1 MTGSQAGR
9 LRSSVVRRPR
19 PFSEHLLCARGCPGD
34 TVTRGSPRG
43 APAPSWDAQMQT
55 TGPADLGRKAAD
67 SGAAQGVQRRPR
79 KSVGLAAD
87 RDAALWVPG
96 LLVATTGP
104 GDHSTVSSRQ
114 QRELPGSFS
123 EPKTSTGAASPPVG
137 TRGPHPCGWL
147 APGCPCGL
155 QEGLRAH
162 LRPISQSHTQMSP
175 LVALGKHSANHR
187 ATKRAASHGF
197 KCICSSPWP
206 GAHTLLPARPSPPS
220 RGQVVRITNT
230 PRPLP
235 GPLGLSVSPNLL

>member
-1 MTGSQAGR
+1 MAPRHPPGMRRCRRRALQIWEGRPQTAGPLRVFREGHGSLWGWQRTGTQPCGSQ
-9 LRSSVVRRPR
+9 
-19 PFSEHLLCARGCPGD
+19 
-34 TVTRGSPRG
+34 GSWWPPRG
-43 APAPSWDAQMQT
+43 LETTAQS
-55 TGPADLGRKAAD
+55 AA
-67 SGAAQGVQRRPR
+67 G
-79 KSVGLAAD
+79 
-87 RDAALWVPG
+87 
-96 LLVATTGP
+96 
-104 GDHSTVSSRQ
+104 SR
-114 QRELPGSFS
+114 ENCL
-123 EPKTSTGAASPPVG
+123 AASPNPRPAPAQPRRPWEPEARG
-137 TRGPHPCGWL
+137 GPHPCGWL